1 MNLQLRENSALNLMC
16 LWCPQAKIAASGMSV
31 GALLGQKAALERELV
46 HLLNRHEELSIDL
59 PWHMHHVCSCS
70 LSFSAESV

>member
-1 MNLQLRENSALNLMC
+1 
-16 LWCPQAKIAASGMSV
+16 MSV

-46 HLLNRHEELSIDL
+46 DLLNRHEELSTDL
-59 PWHMHHVCSCS
+59 PWHMHHVRSCS